1 MRVSH
6 EESGIFYEILEDKG
20 SFRLIDSST
29 NRSYIF
35 KEAYE
40 ALWATIELMRN
51 LSFEVLAEMQL
62 QEIMK
67 RSHVSLS
74 AIPKSVLQVL
84 KKEKISRP
92 HYDQIFLRLLSQYRS
107 GIKAIAFSNKTNFVI
122 DHEIVFLLRKFS
134 SLGLSVPAARA

>member
-6 EESGIFYEILEDKG
+6 EESGIFYDILEEKG
-20 SFRLIDSST
+20 TFRLIDSST
-29 NRSYIF
+29 NRSYNF

-51 LSFEVLAEMQL
+51 LSFEFLADMQL

-74 AIPKSVLQVL
+74 TIPRSALQVL

-107 GIKAIAFSNKTNFVI
+107 GIKDIAFSNKTNFMI
-122 DHEIVFLLRKFS
+122 DHEVIFLLRKFS
-134 SLGLSVPAARA
+134 AISFRAPVAHA

>member
-6 EESGIFYEILEDKG
+6 EESGIFYDILEEKG
-20 SFRLIDSST
+20 NFRLIDSST
-29 NRSYIF
+29 NRSYNF

-51 LSFEVLAEMQL
+51 LSFDILAEMQL

-74 AIPKSVLQVL
+74 SIPRSVLQVL
-84 KKEKISRP
+84 KKEKISRT

-107 GIKAIAFSNKTNFVI
+107 GIQAIAFSNKTNFII
-122 DHEIVFLLRKFS
+122 DHEVMFLLRKFS
-134 SLGLSVPAARA
+134 GLSLSVPAARA

>member
-6 EESGIFYEILEDKG
+6 EESGIFYDILEEKG
-20 SFRLIDSST
+20 NFRLIDSST
-29 NRSYIF
+29 NRSYNF

-51 LSFEVLAEMQL
+51 LSFEILADMQL

-74 AIPKSVLQVL
+74 AIPRSVLQVL
-84 KKEKISRP
+84 KKEKISRT

-107 GIKAIAFSNKTNFVI
+107 GIQAIAFSNKTNFII
-122 DHEIVFLLRKFS
+122 DHEVAFLLRKFS
-134 SLGLSVPAARA
+134 GLSLGVPARA

>member
-6 EESGIFYEILEDKG
+6 EESGIFYDIVEEKG
-20 SFRLIDSST
+20 NFRLIDSST
-29 NRSYIF
+29 NRSYNF

-51 LSFEVLAEMQL
+51 LSFDILAEMQL

-74 AIPKSVLQVL
+74 SIPRSVLQVL
-84 KKEKISRP
+84 KKEKISRT

-107 GIKAIAFSNKTNFVI
+107 GIQAIAFSNKTNFII
-122 DHEIVFLLRKFS
+122 DHEVMFLLRKFS
-134 SLGLSVPAARA
+134 GLSLSVPTVRA

>member
-6 EESGIFYEILEDKG
+6 EESGIFYDILEEKG
-20 SFRLIDSST
+20 NFRLIDSST
-29 NRSYIF
+29 NRSYNF

-51 LSFEVLAEMQL
+51 LSFEILPEMQL

-74 AIPKSVLQVL
+74 TIPRSALQVL
-84 KKEKISRP
+84 KKEKISRT

-107 GIKAIAFSNKTNFVI
+107 GIQAIAFSNKTNFII
-122 DHEIVFLLRKFS
+122 DHEVMFLLRKFS
-134 SLGLSVPAARA
+134 GLSLGVTAVRA